1 MEVEVLNRCA
11 THTLVEFR
19 SLHSRMLFCGFVM
32 SVIMSGLEVT
42 LVVLLVHHDVRKI
55 VKVVDVI
62 MVGCLKNC
70 RYRYL

>member
-1 MEVEVLNRCA
+1 
-11 THTLVEFR
+11 
-19 SLHSRMLFCGFVM
+19 MLFCGFVM